1 MMTNKETASK
11 TSSAACE
18 KAGIVSS
25 LIILATGVAGLTA
38 IVLTQVAIG
47 SLII

>member
-1 MMTNKETASK
+1 MMNNKERASE
-11 TSSAACE
+11 TSSTTCE

-25 LIILATGVAGLTA
+25 LATLAIGVTGLTA

>member
-1 MMTNKETASK
+1 MMNNKETASE
-11 TSSAACE
+11 TSSTTCE

-25 LIILATGVAGLTA
+25 LITLAISVTGLTA

>member
-1 MMTNKETASK
+1 MMKNKETASE
-11 TSSAACE
+11 TSSTTCE
-18 KAGIVSS
+18 RAGIASS
-25 LIILATGVAGLTA
+25 LATLAIGITGLAV

>member
-1 MMTNKETASK
+1 MMKNKETASE
-11 TSSAACE
+11 TSSTTCE
-18 KAGIVSS
+18 RAGNASS
-25 LIILATGVAGLTA
+25 LATLAIGITGLAA

>member
-1 MMTNKETASK
+1 MMTNKETTSK
-11 TSSAACE
+11 TSSTACE
-18 KAGIVSS
+18 KAGIVST
-25 LIILATGVAGLTA
+25 LATLAIGVTGLTA